1 MVDILRKKNLTT
13 KLQILV
19 DVATNQPDVQQR
31 DIATR
36 LEISPQAVSDYV
48 RELMSDGW
56 LTSDRRSRY
65 RVTPEGVDWIIREL
79 KELQR
84 FSKSIQKA
92 ISNLSI
98 CAALADCDI
107 KKGQRV
113 GLEMKGGLLFAT
125 ADTGVTATGVAMSR
139 AQTGDD
145 VGVSDIDGLVT
156 MEVGTVTILRVPSIR
171 RGGSK
176 RADLEKLRKALK
188 ADSLVGAVG
197 LEALAAARRLGV
209 EPTCLYGVSSAVVE
223 AARSGLSPVVVC
235 VEDDAPELI
244 RTLEGHSVQYDL
256 HDARKRS
263 A

>member
-1 MVDILRKKNLTT
+1 MSEILRKKNLTT

-48 RELMSDGW
+48 RELLSDGW
-56 LTSDRRSRY
+56 LASDRRSRY
-65 RVTPEGVDWIIREL
+65 QVTPEGVDWIIREL

-84 FSKSIQKA
+84 FSETIQKA
-92 ISNLSI
+92 ISSLSV

-107 KKGQRV
+107 EKSQRV

-125 ADTGVTATGVAMSR
+125 ANTGATATGAAMSR
-139 AQTGDD
+139 ARKGDD
-145 VGVSDIDGLVT
+145 VGVSDIEGLVT
-156 MEVGTVTILRVPSIR
+156 VEVGTVTILRVPSIR
-171 RGGSK
+171 HGGSR
-176 RADLEKLRKALK
+176 RADLDRLRKALK
-188 ADSLVGAVG
+188 GDSLVGAVG

-223 AARSGLSPVVVC
+223 AARSGLSPVVIC
-235 VEDDAPELI
+235 VEDDAPDLI
-244 RTLEGHSVQYDL
+244 RALEGRSVQYEL
-256 HDARKRS
+256 RDARKRG